1 MFRAHIGRCALHA
14 TDPADPCVRVTVT
27 VQSIL
32 MLLPDIIRK
41 RLGEDQRFPDR
52 DAAETEALRTVPAE

>member
-1 MFRAHIGRCALHA
+1 
-14 TDPADPCVRVTVT
+14 
-27 VQSIL
+27 